1 MWFCQPMKRLEEI
14 LVSFFHTK
22 NKKEGV
28 KMENISIALACTLL
42 GAVLSFL
49 TFQRNKGHDIR
60 ADTREE
66 AETKAK
72 LDYISKGVDDIKID
86 FKVQQREMQELKER
100 VIKNEESTKSAHKRI
115 DAIERGEC

>member
-1 MWFCQPMKRLEEI
+1 
-14 LVSFFHTK
+14 
-22 NKKEGV
+22 
-28 KMENISIALACTLL
+28 MENISIALACTLL